1 MAMFTSIFFTEGV
14 LPFLLVFVL
23 VFAVLQKTKVL
34 GEGNSRI
41 DSLIALVIGL
51 ILIGV
56 PQPRQYIVGI
66 IPWLAV
72 ALVVLLVLF
81 LIYGFGASDAKTGLV
96 LPDWFKKSSLWAAIV
111 FVVIVVVSVI
121 IGWDSIGGWF
131 DSEWIGNVLVLLVVG
146 VALWVAIGK
155 SGK

>member
-34 GEGNSRI
+34 GDGNSKV

-51 ILIGV
+51 ILIGA

-72 ALVVLLVLF
+72 ALVVLLILF

-96 LPDWFKKSSLWAAIV
+96 LPDWFKKNSLWAAIV
-111 FVVIVVVSVI
+111 FVVIVVISVI
-121 IGWDSIGGWF
+121 IGWNSIGGWF
-131 DSEWIGNVLVLLVVG
+131 DSEWMGNVLVLLVIG
-146 VALWVAIGK
+146 VALWVAVGK
-155 SGK
+155 RD